1 MKYLKEAAKFLNEIK
16 KEDETLVIF
25 NNDGDGICAAALV
38 AKFLQRTGRKKPYFI
53 SQPMPMDKNL
63 VQRIKTTLPN
73 KIIFLDLVVD
83 QQEDIVKKIR
93 SFADILIVDHHQI
106 TNNLNGK
113 TIVHFNPR
121 FTNPKTYTSTTYN
134 VYKICTDLLDMEDAL
149 WIAIIGVI
157 SDYALEDS
165 KDIIEVAKKKYHLA
179 DDLHK
184 SQLAQF
190 SNMIFSA
197 RATKELSCEQMVE
210 IFLKSGDVKDLES
223 MEGFQKMLRS
233 HQLIEE
239 EIAAIM
245 ADAENNLKKDGGT
258 ILYNVKSKYNLDAV
272 ISTKISE
279 RHMDKL
285 VIVYSKTG
293 TRYKISARNQKK
305 NLNAGRIM
313 QLATRGLK
321 ASGGG
326 HEAAAGAVVDEKDW
340 EKFLE
345 NVNELA
351 GKKQ

>member
-1 MKYLKEAAKFLNEIK
+1 MKYMKEAVKFLNDIK

-25 NNDGDGICAAALV
+25 NNDGDGICSCALI
-38 AKFLQRTGRKKPYFI
+38 AKFLQKTGRKKPYYI

-106 TNNLNGK
+106 TSNLNGK

-121 FTNPKTYTSTTYN
+121 FTNSKTYTSTTYN
-134 VYKICTDLLDMEDAL
+134 VYKICSDILDLSNDL
-149 WIAIIGVI
+149 WIAIVGVI

-165 KDIIEVAKKKYHLA
+165 MDIIEIAKKKYHLPE
-179 DDLHK
+179 DLRK
-184 SQLAQF
+184 SQLSQF
-190 SNMIFSA
+190 SNMIFAA
-197 RATKELSCEQMVE
+197 RATKELSCEQMVD
-210 IFLKSGDVKDLES
+210 IFAKSEDLNNFQS
-223 MEGFQKMLRS
+223 TDGFGKMLRS
-233 HQLIEE
+233 YQIIEE
-239 EIAAIM
+239 EIASIM
-245 ADAENNLKKDGGT
+245 VDAENNLKKQNHT

-285 VIVYSKTG
+285 VIVYSKAG
-293 TRYKISARNQKK
+293 SRYKISARNQKK

-313 QLATRGLK
+313 QLATKDLR

-345 NVNELA
+345 NVNELTD
-351 GKKQ
+351 KN